1 MLLPWLNGNEIKKT
15 MNVLGFLLD
24 SKLQWAPQ
32 VVQTITKAKRALH
45 AIKLIN
51 PYCTNDELK
60 TLITSNFY
68 VVLSYNSEI
77 WHIPTMKSYLKQ
89 QLLSASAQALRLCMD
104 GDTSMSMISFI
115 NLHKINN
122 RATPE
127 QYMYY
132 KHSFQL

>member
-1 MLLPWLNGNEIKKT
+1 MTKK
-15 MNVLGFLLD
+15 NAISIFGVLFDG
-24 SKLQWAPQ
+24 KLQWAPQ
-32 VVQTITKAKRALH
+32 TSQTILKAKRALH

-60 TLITSNFY
+60 TLITSKFY